1 MRWIWMSGLVLVFLI
16 PACARF
22 SLYQGASSDSNPHEL
37 SRGQLVFHSDFRLPQ
52 RHRLIEEL
60 ESQRQQ
66 LANLLKLPVSD
77 EPIHVFLFENA
88 GRYREFTSGKFP
100 QLPERRAFFV
110 KSDTQ
115 LAVFA
120 FWGNRIA
127 EDLRHEVTHGYV
139 HAVVP
144 EIPLWLDEG
153 IAEYMEVPRGR
164 QGFHRRHTQSLFD
177 HWRKHN
183 WRPDLR
189 RLEQLATLDQMSIM
203 DYAESWLWVH
213 FMLQT
218 KQFRGDL
225 LQNYLARLRVTG
237 LAPPL
242 SHELFLADPVHED
255 AIMSHLAFLVE
266 QHNLPSDT
274 EFFEPQ

>member
-1 MRWIWMSGLVLVFLI
+1 
-16 PACARF
+16 
-22 SLYQGASSDSNPHEL
+22 
-37 SRGQLVFHSDFRLPQ
+37 
-52 RHRLIEEL
+52 LIEEL
-60 ESQRQQ
+60 ESQRQV
-66 LANLLKLPVSD
+66 LASLLKLPVSD

-88 GRYREFTSGKFP
+88 VHYREFTSAKFP
-100 QLPERRAFFV
+100 RLPERRAFFV
-110 KSDTQ
+110 QSDTQ

-153 IAEYMEVPRGR
+153 IAEYMEVPRGQ
-164 QGFHRRHTQSLFD
+164 QGFHRRHTQLLFE
-177 HWRKHN
+177 HWRKHH

-213 FMLQT
+213 FLLQT
-218 KQFRGDL
+218 QQYRAGL
-225 LQNYLARLRVTG
+225 LQDYLARLRMTG
-237 LAPPL
+237 LAPPM
-242 SHELFLADPVHED
+242 SHELHLADPVHED
-255 AIMSHLAFLVE
+255 SIMSHLALLVE
-266 QHNLPSDT
+266 RHHLPLAS
-274 EFFEPQ
+274 EFFEPK